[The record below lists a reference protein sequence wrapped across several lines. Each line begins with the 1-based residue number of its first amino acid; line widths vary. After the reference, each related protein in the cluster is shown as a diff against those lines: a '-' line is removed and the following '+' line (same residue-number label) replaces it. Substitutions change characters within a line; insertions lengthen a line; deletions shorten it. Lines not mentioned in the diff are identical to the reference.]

1 LLKTPTFILTILKA
15 AIFETLSV
23 VKALKVAENLPLLGY
38 KWKFYDSEK
47 FMLFLSSLMM
57 LASL

>member
-23 VKALKVAENLPLLGY
+23 VKALKVAENLPLLG
-38 KWKFYDSEK
+38 
-47 FMLFLSSLMM
+47 
-57 LASL
+57 